1 MGCGTRGLPRAHAH
15 PEHAALPATATSRL
29 EHLLLLATFL
39 SVMLVFPIVAALAGA
54 LATISFELRI
64 VNWEITARLR
74 LPTPPWTLAQ
84 VTAGLLLVV
93 GAVLFA
99 AMVGHLA
106 ADCLFGTD
114 CFPA

>member
-1 MGCGTRGLPRAHAH
+1 M
-15 PEHAALPATATSRL
+15 
-29 EHLLLLATFL
+29 LLLLATAL
-39 SVMLVFPIVAALAGA
+39 SVMLVFRILAALAGA

-64 VNWEITARLR
+64 VNREITARLR

-84 VTAGLLLVV
+84 VTAGSAPWWGQYSSL
-93 GAVLFA
+93 A

-114 CFPA
+114 CFPAL